1 MSKRVLIECSQCG
14 LTSDIIDM
22 THSKMTL
29 CYSCLADFANGA
41 EIWTEHWE
49 ENSKAR
55 SVVELSSMVKDWSI
69 GQKNE

>member
-1 MSKRVLIECSQCG
+1 MTKKILIECSQCG
-14 LTSDIIDM
+14 ITNDIMDLSFTTM
-22 THSKMTL
+22 SL
-29 CYSCLADFANGA
+29 CYDCLSDFANGA

-69 GQKNE
+69 EQKNN